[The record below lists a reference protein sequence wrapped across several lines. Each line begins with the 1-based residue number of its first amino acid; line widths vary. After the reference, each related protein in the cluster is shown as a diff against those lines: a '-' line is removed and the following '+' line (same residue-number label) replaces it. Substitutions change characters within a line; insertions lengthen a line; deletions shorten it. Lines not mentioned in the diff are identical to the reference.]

1 MGECMTNP
9 IRCQRCKNY
18 YVTWE
23 PANPHGCRA
32 YGFKSQ
38 MLPSIVVK
46 NSSGQECMLFEEKV
60 R

>member
-1 MGECMTNP
+1 MANT
-9 IRCQRCKNY
+9 IRCQQCKNY

-23 PANPHGCRA
+23 PDNPHGCRA

-46 NSSGQECMLFEEKV
+46 NSSGQECMLFEPKG